1 MQENIRKPDELL
13 PKLRLKGR
21 DSAEILTVLKVDWP
35 VAGLVL
41 EKLVAL
47 IGVASHAG
55 RDTHSSLQE
64 IVEHALQA
72 YSEALHRENSA
83 KMPDPIRISVF
94 LNVVLT
100 ETCRYLQVEL
110 ADRAGHMWSADQGKT
125 LAQWGK
131 ESKAPLERMECDT
144 QSIALRRALYDLL
157 ASDELKSV
165 LRKSNHEKAV
175 LAGDLALCH

>member
-1 MQENIRKPDELL
+1 MHNNMLKPDEHL

-35 VAGLVL
+35 VASLVL

-47 IGVASHAG
+47 IGVASRAG
-55 RDTHSSLQE
+55 CDTHSALQA
-64 IVEHALQA
+64 IVEQALQA
-72 YSEALHRENSA
+72 YGEALHRENSS

-94 LNVVLT
+94 LNAVLT

-110 ADRAGHMWSADQGKT
+110 ADRAGHIWSADEGKT

-131 ESKAPLERMECDT
+131 ESNAPLERMKCES
-144 QSIALRRALYDLL
+144 QSAALRRALYDLL